1 MVYDIICLLYLLWSP
16 TPAIGDL
23 LTQIFN
29 VHHVNHFRGL
39 FLNFQVNWGFLR
51 WWFRFECLHTHVNYK
66 WDSSHKWHKGCP
78 FCDWKLNSHFNYFIG
93 LKKNYLN
100 QEHNWPEL
108 IVFPGKSD
116 KHFPWNVI
124 ILKCSTY
131 TSFFAFII
139 AKMIGYEY
147 TDSIAHNI
155 ETNEFKKKH
164 F

>member
-1 MVYDIICLLYLLWSP
+1 MQLWTLVYDIICLLYLLWSP

-39 FLNFQVNWGFLR
+39 FLNLQVNWGFLR

-93 LKKNYLN
+93 LKKTIHIRNIIDLN
-100 QEHNWPEL
+100 WLFSRKIWQT
-108 IVFPGKSD
+108 FS
-116 KHFPWNVI
+116 
-124 ILKCSTY
+124 LKCNNTEMQY
-131 TSFFAFII
+131 LYQFLCV
-139 AKMIGYEY
+139 Y
-147 TDSIAHNI
+147 
-155 ETNEFKKKH
+155 
-164 F
+164 